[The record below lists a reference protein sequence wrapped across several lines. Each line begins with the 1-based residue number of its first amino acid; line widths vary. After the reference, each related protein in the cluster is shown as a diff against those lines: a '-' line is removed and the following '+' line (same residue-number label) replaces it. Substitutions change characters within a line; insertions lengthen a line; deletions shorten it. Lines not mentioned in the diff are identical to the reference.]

1 MIWLSLIEINII
13 ITIIT
18 IITITIIIIII
29 IIIIITDG
37 MAPNVKSITSD

>member
-29 IIIIITDG
+29 IIIITDG